1 MDATE
6 RSRFLQQALLD
17 WFAVHRRP
25 LPWREHYNP
34 YSTWIAEVMMQQ
46 TQMDRGVMYYQRWME
61 RFPDVA
67 SVAAASEE
75 DVLKAWEG
83 LGYYRRARNIQT
95 AAKAIMTRYKGR
107 FPSSPDALS
116 ALPGIGPY
124 TAGAIA
130 STAFNRP
137 VPCVDGNVE
146 RVLSRVFDIDSPVR
160 AEPAK
165 SRIRDLATGLIPTGR
180 ARDFNQALME
190 LGALVCRK
198 KPLCEVCPLRQVCES
213 LRLGLAE
220 ERPVPGRKAN
230 ITFLEAVTG
239 VLLHEGRLFV
249 QRRPD
254 AGVWAGLWEFPG
266 GRLKPDETPEE
277 ALRRT
282 WKEDTAFDVE
292 AAEKITVLHHSYT
305 TCRITLHCFTAR
317 FCSPQPSCPAPP
329 ALHNASEYRWIEPDE
344 AARLTLPAPLRKL
357 MNLLTTRIPTRS
369 TRDEIAPQ
377 QRKQQQPH

>member
-6 RSRFLQQALLD
+6 RSRFLQQALPE
-17 WFAVHRRP
+17 WFAAHRRP

-46 TQMDRGVMYYQRWME
+46 TQMDRGVTYYLRWME

-67 SVAAASEE
+67 SVAAAPEE

-83 LGYYRRARNIQT
+83 LGYYRRARNIQA

-146 RVLSRVFDIDSPVR
+146 RVLSRVFNIDSPVR

-165 SRIRDLATGLIPTGR
+165 SRIRDLAAGLIPAGR

-198 KPLCEVCPLRQVCES
+198 KPLCEVCPIRQVCES
-213 LRLGLAE
+213 LRLGVVE
-220 ERPVPGRKAN
+220 ERPVPGRKTD
-230 ITFLEAVTG
+230 ITLLEVVTG
-239 VLLHEGRLFV
+239 VLLHEGRLFM

-254 AGVWAGLWEFPG
+254 TGVWAGLWEFPG

-282 WKEDTAFDVE
+282 WREDTAFDV
-292 AAEKITVLHHSYT
+292 AVTEKIAVLRHSYT
-305 TCRITLHCFTAR
+305 TCRITLHCFTAH
-317 FCSPQPSCPAPP
+317 FCNRQPPCPAPP
-329 ALHNASEYRWIEPDE
+329 ALHRASEYRWIEPSE
-344 AARLTLPAPLRKL
+344 AERLTLPSPHRKL
-357 MNLLTTRIPTRS
+357 MNLLEKQKKIPF
-369 TRDEIAPQ
+369 A
-377 QRKQQQPH
+377 QPAMK